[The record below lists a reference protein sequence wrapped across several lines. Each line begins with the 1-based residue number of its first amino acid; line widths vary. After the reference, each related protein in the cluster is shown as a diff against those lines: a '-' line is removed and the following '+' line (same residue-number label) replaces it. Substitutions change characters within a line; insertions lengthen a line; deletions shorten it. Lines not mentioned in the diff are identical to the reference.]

1 MRGFDINWTD
11 FIRWLSVW
19 NQLSPSART
28 AFVDLQ
34 HNDVVKTWVFQGRD
48 GLMVQY
54 GVMEYCFG
62 NERMRL
68 TKQGAV
74 FAAALRAMMRHDF
87 LARHDNAA
95 LVEYLQAYFSTY
107 HLVEVYQQI
116 YLPKDDRY
124 YQPRRITP
132 SQMAAYVAS
141 TDWVSRFLAEVAR
154 RSEMSI
160 PRRRSPSW
168 LRNAE
173 RVAEPDDHLKI
184 VQKLVR
190 HLMELPE
197 PLPMVELPAR
207 WNDLPLAPL
216 GPVIAHG
223 IADLVLFPFMRQPD
237 LTPMLGLWPAIHRRL
252 HRPKVGTPSAVEA
265 GEALECAWVMEDM
278 TTVLVTAAGRP
289 LRLRQSDFGLF
300 AKAESELQEAML
312 PMPDW
317 AAKSLEYHPKFRLAV
332 AIDWLQRLEL
342 AHRVGEHGKDL
353 RLETTAKG
361 EAWLSKTPKLRLQFL
376 LDRIRNPSHDRA
388 RDSLYTGGS
397 NSGTEVDELAC
408 GHYYDRSPIS
418 FLPASLHVPGR
429 PQKDVDADLRQSV
442 REAFGAFAP
451 GRFVRLDEFLAWQA
465 EEVNPLPNI
474 VRGKGAKVTRNADD
488 ALASLPSEALEEGW
502 ARFLKQMLQ
511 RRLVLL
517 GGAQWG
523 LDQSGKHVCFA
534 ITDAGRYL
542 LGLAEDFEYGRDAEA
557 SAQVVVQPNFDV
569 VFLTASPQA
578 EMSIARFAQRKGR
591 GVGTL
596 FSITKKSII
605 AAAGSGM
612 TAGQVLDTLQSFSA
626 KPVPP
631 NVAREISGWFDQCR
645 RIQIRPAVLIQCPD
659 ADTAL
664 RVVAASRQRAKALND
679 TVVELTEPRSKAELV
694 RKLHAAGIFVDR
706 AAAKT

>member
-1 MRGFDINWTD
+1 MRRFDINWTE
-11 FIRWLSVW
+11 FIQWLSVW
-19 NQLSPSART
+19 NQLAPSART

-48 GLMVQY
+48 RLMVQY

-68 TKQGAV
+68 TRQGAV

-95 LVEYLQAYFSTY
+95 LVEYLETHFAM
-107 HLVEVYQQI
+107 HDLVKVYQQI
-116 YLPKDDRY
+116 YLSGDDRY
-124 YQPRRITP
+124 YQPPRVAP
-132 SQMAAYVAS
+132 SHMAACVAS

-160 PRRRSPSW
+160 PRRRPPSW

-173 RVAEPDDHLKI
+173 RVADLDVDLNI

-190 HLMELPE
+190 RLMELPQ
-197 PLPMVELPAR
+197 PLPLVELPAR
-207 WNDLPLAPL
+207 WNDLPLVSL
-216 GPVIAHG
+216 GPAIRHG
-223 IADLVLFPFMRQPD
+223 IGHLVLFPFLRQPD

-252 HRPKVGTPSAVEA
+252 HRPKVGSPSAVEA
-265 GEALECAWVMEDM
+265 REALNCAWIMEDM
-278 TTVLVTAAGRP
+278 TTVLVTASSRP

-317 AAKSLEYHPKFRLAV
+317 AAESLECHPKFRLAV
-332 AIDWLQRLEL
+332 TIDWLQRLEL
-342 AHRVGEHGKDL
+342 AHRVGKLGKDL
-353 RLETTAKG
+353 RLEMTAEG
-361 EAWLSKTPKLRLQFL
+361 EAWLSETAKLRLQIL
-376 LDRIRNPSHDRA
+376 LNRIRDPSKERA
-388 RDSLYTGGS
+388 RRSIRVLRSYSD
-397 NSGTEVDELAC
+397 TEMDEFDD
-408 GHYYDRSPIS
+408 GYYYDRSPITL
-418 FLPASLHVPGR
+418 LPASLHVPGR
-429 PQKDVDADLRQSV
+429 PQKDVDADLRQAV
-442 REAFGAFAP
+442 KEAFGGLAP

-465 EEVNPLPNI
+465 QEVNPLPNI
-474 VRGKGAKVTRNADD
+474 VRGKGANVTRNADD

-542 LGLAEDFEYGRDAEA
+542 LGQAEDFEYGRDVEA

-569 VFLTASPQA
+569 VFLTASPLA
-578 EMSIARFAQRKGR
+578 EMAIARFAERKGR

-596 FSITKKSII
+596 FSITKKSVI

-612 TAGQVLDTLQSFSA
+612 TASQVQEILQRFSA
-626 KPVPP
+626 KPVPA

-664 RVVAASRQRAKALND
+664 RVVAASRQQAKALND

-706 AAAKT
+706 TAAKA